1 MASVSG
7 TRSLF
12 CTDNNLLCAKG
23 KGELVSC
30 DAFLPA
36 IKRNR
41 WKCET
46 GTKVD
51 ELMLQASLQPRK
63 QEGLLCPSITRSHR
77 MEKYCIVTK
86 ATSSSVEHLSSLNSF
101 LEKLHDYTKQ
111 PSSRDSKEM
120 SESFG
125 EIDDVKADNGLRS
138 LENYLVKIKEVE
150 SETIFN
156 KDTKESV
163 DSSAGKDLGMVGEM
177 SFKNYKG
184 LTLANIEGKEKS
196 CIDASDFYLIGV
208 LVSINIAVF
217 LFEIAT
223 PVKSSTFELFSL
235 PTVYGA
241 KINNLILQGEWWRL
255 VTPIFLHSG
264 IIHIAVGSRAL
275 FTFGLEVCRKYGSFT
290 FLLLYALG
298 GISGNLFS
306 FLHTPEASV
315 GGTEPVF
322 AIIGAWLIYQFQSK
336 DEISGDAYE
345 RMFRNAIITTACIC
359 VLSNFGPIDDWAH
372 FGTAFVGISY
382 GFVTSPIVQVKD
394 ASTEASQHE
403 RITFVRRYSDPRKS
417 LLYFSLF
424 VLLLSCLPLVFE
436 PPVDLI

>member
-12 CTDNNLLCAKG
+12 CTDNNLLCAK
-23 KGELVSC
+23 
-30 DAFLPA
+30 A

>member
-7 TRSLF
+7 SRSLF
-12 CTDNNLLCAKG
+12 CTDNNPLCAKG
-23 KGELVSC
+23 KRELVSC
-30 DAFLPA
+30 DALTPA

-51 ELMLQASLQPRK
+51 ELMLQTSQPPRK

-77 MEKYCIVTK
+77 KEKYCIVAK

-111 PSSRDSKEM
+111 PSSRNSKEM
-120 SESFG
+120 RESFG
-125 EIDDVKADNGLRS
+125 KSGDAKADNGLRS

-150 SETIFN
+150 SEIIFN
-156 KDTKESV
+156 KDTKASV
-163 DSSAGKDLGMVGEM
+163 DTSAGKDHGMVGEM
-177 SFKNYKG
+177 SFKNDKG
-184 LTLANIEGKEKS
+184 LTLANTESKEQS
-196 CIDASDFYLIGV
+196 SIDTSDFYLIGV

-264 IIHIAVGSRAL
+264 IIHITLGSRAL

-290 FLLLYALG
+290 FLLLYSLG
-298 GISGNLFS
+298 GISGNLIS

-322 AIIGAWLIYQFQSK
+322 AIIGAWLIYQFQNK

-345 RMFRNAIITTACIC
+345 RMFRTAIITTACIC
-359 VLSNFGPIDDWAH
+359 LLSNFGLIDDWAH
-372 FGTAFVGISY
+372 FGTAFVGIAY
-382 GFVTSPIVQVKD
+382 GFVTCPIVQVKD
-394 ASTEASQHE
+394 ASAEAGQHE
-403 RITFVRRYSDPRKS
+403 STAFVRRYSDPCKS

-424 VLLLSCLPLVFE
+424 MLFLSCLPLVFE